1 MSGVSA
7 IFTINNSIT
16 RCFSHFIKICYPLCR
31 ELPKQEDLCLQKTP
45 DMKSCH
51 KLLIH
56 LLLVGA
62 IPFFCAS
69 PVALYFYSVESTFY
83 TAESLGGSLFCTNIY
98 SSRILFL
105 PFSTPHSPGCSI
117 FQSIFL

>member
-1 MSGVSA
+1 M
-7 IFTINNSIT
+7 FTKNARYVT
-16 RCFSHFIKICYPLCR
+16 
-31 ELPKQEDLCLQKTP
+31 
-45 DMKSCH
+45 
-51 KLLIH
+51 KLVIH

-62 IPFFCAS
+62 ISCFAS
-69 PVALYFYSVESTFY
+69 LPALHFYSVESTFY

-105 PFSTPHSPGCSI
+105 PFSTPHSSGCSI